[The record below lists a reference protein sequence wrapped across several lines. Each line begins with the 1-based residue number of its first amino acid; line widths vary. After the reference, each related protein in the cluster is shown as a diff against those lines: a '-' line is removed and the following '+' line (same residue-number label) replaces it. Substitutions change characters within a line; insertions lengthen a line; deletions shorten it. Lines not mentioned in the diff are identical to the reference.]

1 MELFCLTLPNE
12 IDKLERWTK
21 DLQKLLYDCINRD
34 LHIHNKTKLKA
45 DLVSLEVTVDK
56 RIKCRANL
64 PAFQLMQH
72 GDLVYKGASEAIAQ
86 FVVSELEHIMLS
98 SIIQRKYSHYSR
110 IDKEA
115 IHKYSSGM
123 LAGQDWDGLGA
134 KFHEADQAR
143 RIRKVAEEV
152 ANYLQIETDLNLSGF
167 ITFRLEAYRKEL
179 YEIVDYAMDEFML
192 DKQYQEFISLLKY
205 FVYLQDTKID
215 QVHLLHKGGQEF
227 QLYDSSFRLIEP
239 EHATDRIV
247 AEMIETEMN
256 IDDMVISS
264 LISVSPKHIT
274 VHTKHP
280 QQQVIRT
287 IESIFDKRVTIC
299 QNCISCSNQVDEVT
313 QS

>member
-12 IDKLERWTK
+12 ADKLERWTEV
-21 DLQKLLYDCINRD
+21 LQKQLYDCINSD
-34 LHIHNKTKLKA
+34 LHIHNKTSQKA
-45 DLVSLEVTVDK
+45 GLISLEITADK

-64 PAFQLMQH
+64 PAFQLLQH
-72 GDLVYKGASEAIAQ
+72 GDLVYKGAAEAIAQ
-86 FVVSELEHIMLS
+86 FVISELEHLMLS
-98 SIIQRKYSHYSR
+98 NIIQRKYSHYSR
-110 IDKEA
+110 LDKEA
-115 IHKYSSGM
+115 IHKYSSSM

-143 RIRKVAEEV
+143 RKRKIADE
-152 ANYLQIETDLNLSGF
+152 AADYLQIETDLHLSGF
-167 ITFRLEAYRKEL
+167 ITFRLEGYRKEL

-205 FVYLQDTKID
+205 FVFLQDTKVD

-227 QLYDSSFRLIEP
+227 QLYDSSFRSIEP

-274 VHTKHP
+274 IHTKHP

-287 IESIFDKRVTIC
+287 IESIFDQRVTIC
-299 QNCISCSNQVDEVT
+299 QNCISCSSQVDEMT